1 MSGGRG
7 GGFTLLEI
15 MLAMLILGMVV
26 AMVSVSVSGSIRVME
41 GAMDQGDVYYR
52 AQVALERISEDLASA
67 ALTEDANFV
76 SGKEGGFEQSH
87 LLSFASL
94 AHLSFDPEKGLP
106 GLGQITYALQPD
118 RSSPRQL
125 LLLRADSLRRPVG
138 EKQKS
143 GGETEAFLL
152 ADRLRSVKFTFF
164 NRNGEEQDS
173 WDTTVKEGE
182 EEKERSLP
190 AAVSCRLEFWLDEEQ
205 DASISFQTTALLP
218 AGLIRLQPKED

>member
-1 MSGGRG
+1 VSGGRE
-7 GGFTLLEI
+7 GFTLLEI

-26 AMVSVSVSGSIRVME
+26 AMVSVSLSGSIRVME

-67 ALTEDANFV
+67 ALTEDTDFV
-76 SGKEGGFEQSH
+76 SGKEGGLEQSR
-87 LLSFASL
+87 LLTFASL
-94 AHLSFDPEKGLP
+94 AHLSFDSGKGLP
-106 GLGQITYALQPD
+106 GLGLISYALQPD
-118 RSSPRQL
+118 KNNSRQL

-138 EKQKS
+138 EEKK

-173 WDTTVKEGE
+173 WDTTVKKDE
-182 EEKERSLP
+182 EDEKERVLP
-190 AAVSCRLEFWLDEEQ
+190 AAVACRLEFWLDEEQ
-205 DASISFQTTALLP
+205 DASVSFQTMALLP
-218 AGLIRLQPKED
+218 AGLIRPQPKEN